1 MSHAATNWAIRQRG
15 LKPATKI
22 VLWHLAD
29 CHNGHTGQCNP
40 KQSTLADMC
49 EMSRSTLNL
58 HLEKLE
64 VLGLIRRV
72 TSVDETTKRQR
83 PTHYVLALDDAESAV
98 SENKTRAQDAVQ
110 PSLDIAEPRPEYGH
124 GAVSENRQNP
134 CPNLDD
140 YRVRKSDTKNPVKEP
155 RKGTG
160 KKERDDAR
168 ILEILSTVVS
178 TDVAVGFIELRNKK
192 RAFIT
197 EHAADLMVKDLTGHP
212 NPDAVVEASIKAGW
226 TGLFPDKIGGPRE
239 QFAPDRRTAAADH
252 AFAERTAFAAT
263 NRSPTRSDFG
273 FGGNHS

>member
-40 KQSTLADMC
+40 KQSTLSDMC

-64 VLGLIRRV
+64 ALGLIRRV
-72 TSVDETTKRQR
+72 SSIDEATKRQR
-83 PTHYVLALDDAESAV
+83 PTHYVLALDDADKAV
-98 SENKTRAQDAVQ
+98 SENKTRAQLVDH
-110 PSLDIAEPRPEYGH
+110 PSLDIAEPCPESGH
-124 GAVSENRQNP
+124 GSVSENRQKP
-134 CPNLDD
+134 CPNLAD
-140 YRVRKSDTKNPVKEP
+140 YRVLKSDTKNLGRET

-168 ILEILSTVVS
+168 ILEILSSVVS
-178 TDVAVGFIELRNKK
+178 TDVAAGFIELRNRK

-197 EHAADLMVKDLTGHP
+197 EHAADLMVKDLADHP
-212 NPDAVVEASIKAGW
+212 NPNAVVEASIKAGW
-226 TGLFPDKIGGPRE
+226 TGLFPERVGGPRD
-239 QFAPDRRTAAADH
+239 QSPQHSRVHSGAHASDRAI
-252 AFAERTAFAAT
+252 AFASRAVRTPSKDCF
-263 NRSPTRSDFG
+263 
-273 FGGNHS
+273 

>member
-64 VLGLIRRV
+64 WLGLIRRI
-72 TSVDETTKRQR
+72 TSIDESTKRQR
-83 PTHYVLALDDAESAV
+83 PTHYVLALDDAEIAV
-98 SENKTRAQDAVQ
+98 SENKTQTQGLVQ
-110 PSLDIAEPRPEYGH
+110 SSLDIVEPCPKIGH
-124 GAVSENRQNP
+124 GAVSENQQNP
-134 CPNLDD
+134 CPNFDD

-155 RKGTG
+155 KNGTR

-168 ILEILSTVVS
+168 ILEILSAVVS
-178 TDVAVGFIELRNKK
+178 TDVAAGFIELRNKK

-197 EHAADLMVKDLTGHP
+197 EHAARLMVRDLTNHP
-212 NPDAVVEASIKAGW
+212 DPDAVVEASIKAGW
-226 TGLFPDKIGGPRE
+226 TGLFPEKIGGPRE
-239 QFAPDRRTAAADH
+239 PSRQNQHDH
-252 AFAERTAFAAT
+252 SGVHPT
-263 NRSPTRSDFG
+263 NRAIAIAAGAARTPNPDW
-273 FGGNHS
+273 H